1 MEIEPGFLW
10 SMGATMSTDANS
22 NRQHLGKY
30 ELRERLG
37 RGGMAEVWKAYDPQL
52 DRFVAIKILHTDLQ
66 ADPEF
71 SSRFSRE
78 ARVIASLH
86 HPNIMQIHDFQ
97 IARSPSRATPPPTWS
112 WITS

>member
-37 RGGMAEVWKAYDPQL
+37 RGGMAEVWKAFDSQL
-52 DRFVAIKILHTDLQ
+52 ERYVAIKILHADLQ
-66 ADPEF
+66 SDPEF
-71 SSRFSRE
+71 LTRFTRE

-86 HPNIMQIHDFQ
+86 HPNIVQIHDFQ
-97 IARSPSRATPPPTWS
+97 IYQPPEMS
-112 WITS
+112 

>member
-1 MEIEPGFLW
+1 MEIDPGFLW

-52 DRFVAIKILHTDLQ
+52 QRYVAIKILHAGLQ
-66 ADPEF
+66 TDPEF
-71 SSRFSRE
+71 ISRCARE
-78 ARVIASLH
+78 GRLIPSPH
-86 HPNIMQIHDFQ
+86 HPNLMPHYHFQ
-97 IARSPSRATPPPTWS
+97 PSPSP
-112 WITS
+112 